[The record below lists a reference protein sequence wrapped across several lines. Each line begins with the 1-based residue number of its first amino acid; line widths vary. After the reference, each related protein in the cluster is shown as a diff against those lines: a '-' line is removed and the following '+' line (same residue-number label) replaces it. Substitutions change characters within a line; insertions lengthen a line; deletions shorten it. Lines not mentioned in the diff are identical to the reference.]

1 MNLLNTPWREAL
13 EGLDARSYHDL
24 RKAFE
29 AQAQKCKESG
39 DSESEMSLKLFASL
53 CTMYVKTETLIDP
66 LGPMISGPEGRTLI
80 PDDLTD
86 EQISELEQLLP
97 EIDNPWLLAR
107 VADTVWVRRRL
118 RAVAL
123 RALDAYQ
130 ILSQSDT
137 EFHFEKSAFRM
148 RSLVIAKALDR
159 ERFTLMINGLAEDF
173 LDVAQSSPDGALEH
187 YRILSRYLRWIDR
200 VEDVYTVLCSLAD
213 DAMLAGN
220 YPLARECWVA
230 VRDWYRTQKRHGEV
244 YMITHRLAESFLAEE
259 AQRSNANEHTMVSDY
274 FVRRALTEFLDLPRA
289 YRNEHDLESK
299 ISDLRKELT
308 VIGKEVVRSMGSVTS
323 EPIDLSDMVR
333 ATESRLSGQ
342 PLDDV
347 LGEFAV
353 LGYRRTVEPTR
364 ELAKELV
371 KEHPFLHIIGS
382 SSYSSE
388 GRIVAKSAPTDLNSR
403 DSFLAAVDR
412 ETAKQFR
419 LNLSLTVSG
428 CLLPGLD
435 IIQREHYISI
445 TMFQNL
451 ATSSILVPSDRIA
464 SWAEGLYHGYTGNFI
479 VAALILIP
487 QIEHWLRW
495 LLQSAGHD
503 TVVRKT
509 DGTDEHMVLE
519 SLLAHPV
526 IKDIL
531 EDALWFELNLYFLDP
546 HGTNL
551 RNEMLHGLVPDNEM
565 RSTMLTSFW
574 HLCLRIVMLSQPVSN
589 TPEQS
594 NSTVG

>member
-13 EGLDARSYHDL
+13 KGLDARSYHDL

-39 DSESEMSLKLFASL
+39 DSESEMSLKMFASL

-118 RAVAL
+118 RSVAL

-137 EFHFEKSAFRM
+137 EFHFEKSAIQI
-148 RSLVIAKALDR
+148 RSLTIAKAFDKP
-159 ERFTLMINGLAEDF
+159 RFRLMINGLVDGFFET
-173 LDVAQSSPDGALEH
+173 SSTSHEGALEI
-187 YRILSRYLRWIDR
+187 YRVLSRYLGWIDR
-200 VEDVYTVLCSLAD
+200 IEDVYTVLCSLAD

-220 YPLARECWVA
+220 YPLARECWIA
-230 VRDWYRTQKRHGEV
+230 VRAWYRTRKRHDDV
-244 YMITHRLAESFLAEE
+244 HTVTHRLAESFLTEEGLRLKAE
-259 AQRSNANEHTMVSDY
+259 EHTMVSDY
-274 FVRRALTEFLDLPRA
+274 YVRRALSEFMDLPKA

-323 EPIDLSDMVR
+323 EPIDLSDLVR

-347 LGEFAV
+347 LGEYAV

-371 KEHPFLHIIGS
+371 KEHPLLHIIGS

-388 GRIVAKSAPTDLNSR
+388 GRIVAKSAPMDLNSR

-451 ATSSILVPSDRIA
+451 ATSSILVPSDRIS
-464 SWAEGLYHGYTGNFI
+464 SWAEGLYHGYSGNFI

-519 SLLAHPV
+519 SLLADPV
-526 IKDIL
+526 IKDML
-531 EDALWFELNLYFLDP
+531 EGALWYELNLYFLDP

-574 HLCLRIVMLSQPVSN
+574 HLCLRIVMLSQPVSE

-594 NSTVG
+594 ISTVL